1 MKIVCFALL
10 SLPLLACASDPSAL
24 ASPTRADGGGAV
36 TISPSPT
43 AAPATVTTSGDAPP
57 HAPPALAP
65 LSNHEWL
72 EAISAP
78 RDEVAKLS
86 VPNGATNP
94 RPIMVGLHGGG
105 DRAEWS
111 CGEWRGVT
119 AAYPFIV
126 CPHGGPTRTYWDTP
140 KNVMSQ
146 IDGARA
152 EVNRSFAG
160 YVADGPMVLAGFS
173 AGTMMALTLLQGGL
187 VAPEALVL
195 VEGSYDSVGDKGF
208 PAMLK
213 AHHVKRLLLV
223 CTTRGSCTSTY
234 REALPRIA
242 RMGIDV
248 RLNLASEQGHGFYEE
263 VTFSLRR
270 DWPWLVRGL
279 QGWDG
284 YVADGSPDLPGKTIT
299 P

>member
-1 MKIVCFALL
+1 MKKVWFALPLL
-10 SLPLLACASDPSAL
+10 SLLACASDPSAL
-24 ASPTRADGGGAV
+24 GASARTDGGA
-36 TISPSPT
+36 TST
-43 AAPATVTTSGDAPP
+43 ANIRPEPGPEPRSAKPAPDVAA
-57 HAPPALAP
+57 ALAP
-65 LSNHEWL
+65 LANHEWL

-86 VPNGATNP
+86 VPNNATNP
-94 RPIMVGLHGGG
+94 RPIMLGLHGGG

-119 AAYPFIV
+119 NAYPFII
-126 CPHGGPTRTYWDTP
+126 CPHGGPSRTYWDTP

-152 EVNRSFAG
+152 EVNRTFAG
-160 YVADGPMVLAGFS
+160 YVADGPMVVAGFS
-173 AGTMMALTLLQGGL
+173 AGTMMALTLVQGGL
-187 VAPEALVL
+187 VSPEALVL

-223 CTTRGSCTSTY
+223 CTTRGSCTTTY
-234 REALPRIA
+234 REAVPRIA
-242 RMGIDV
+242 RAGIDV

-270 DWPWLVRGL
+270 DWPWLVAGL
-279 QGWDG
+279 AGWEG
-284 YVADGSPDLPGKTIT
+284 YVADPSANLPGKTVL